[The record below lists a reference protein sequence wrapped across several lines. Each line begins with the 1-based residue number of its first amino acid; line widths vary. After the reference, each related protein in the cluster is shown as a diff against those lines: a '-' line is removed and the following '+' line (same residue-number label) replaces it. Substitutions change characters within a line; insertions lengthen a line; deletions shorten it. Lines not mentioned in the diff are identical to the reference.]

1 MVWLAPQGGSL
12 QTAGSQKFF
21 KGTLETDSY
30 PSKSVL
36 QVPMTGQ
43 ASPSMQTTNNCFRQ
57 VSDGD
62 FQLSAAGSQRK
73 GSTSTQTAT
82 VHPSQQS
89 TVGLPTGVWLFLLLI
104 SCDDCIL
111 LHTVACVVNGW
122 AAIWCLAKNQV
133 GKKLWH
139 PVAQEA
145 NTFQFSVS
153 TTKVHITC
161 LIQQCFSQKTLL
173 EGLF

>member
-1 MVWLAPQGGSL
+1 MILKFSILFHGTGMVWLAPQGGSL

-89 TVGLPTGVWLFLLLI
+89 AVDLPTGV
-104 SCDDCIL
+104 
-111 LHTVACVVNGW
+111 
-122 AAIWCLAKNQV
+122 
-133 GKKLWH
+133 
-139 PVAQEA
+139 
-145 NTFQFSVS
+145 
-153 TTKVHITC
+153 
-161 LIQQCFSQKTLL
+161 
-173 EGLF
+173 